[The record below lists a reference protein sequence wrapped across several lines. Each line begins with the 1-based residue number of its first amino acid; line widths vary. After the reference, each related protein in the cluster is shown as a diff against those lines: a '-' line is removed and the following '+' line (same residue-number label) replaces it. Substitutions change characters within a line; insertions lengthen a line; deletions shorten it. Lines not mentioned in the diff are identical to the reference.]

1 MGYPGA
7 MKAPVSRAGK
17 AWKENDVAKETT
29 YRGMWGDWQS
39 LAAKLEVNQ
48 EELGHLETL
57 RLKLAALVIQ
67 AMGISQ
73 QQDAMRASKQEF
85 SKQLRKIAAEGN
97 RLAALLRAGVKEH
110 YGIREEKIAE
120 FGLQPFRGRKA
131 KTAAEEPGK
140 PNPEPPDST
149 KP

>member
-1 MGYPGA
+1 MEGAGYMGRE
-7 MKAPVSRAGK
+7 AP
-17 AWKENDVAKETT
+17 KEKEMAKETT

-39 LAAKLEVNQ
+39 LAAKLEVNK

-57 RLKLAALVIQ
+57 RLKLVALVTQ

-131 KTAAEEPGK
+131 KTAPEGPETPK
-140 PNPEPPDST
+140 PELPDST

>member
-1 MGYPGA
+1 

-17 AWKENDVAKETT
+17 AWKEEKDMAKETT

-39 LAAKLEVNQ
+39 LAAKLEANR
-48 EELGHLETL
+48 EDLGHLEPL
-57 RLKLAALVIQ
+57 RLKLVALGSQ
-67 AMGISQ
+67 ALGVNQ
-73 QQDAMRASKQEF
+73 QQDAVKASKQEL
-85 SKQLRKIAAEGN
+85 SKQLRQLAAEGN
-97 RLAALLRAGVKEH
+97 RLATLLRAGVKEH

-131 KTAAEEPGK
+131 KTAPEEPGT
-140 PNPEPPDST
+140 PNPEPPDKT